1 MDGGG
6 SKKAEGAETL
16 DAVNSEASG
25 GSDQDPVFVR
35 RAFSAIADRYVL
47 TNHVLS
53 LGIDVL
59 WRRRVARLVA
69 EVGARKILDIATGS
83 GDLAATIEKRVEGAE
98 VVGADFC
105 APMLQHARRRGL
117 RSLAVADG
125 LQLPFADASFD
136 AVTVGYGLR
145 NMASWDAAMV
155 EFLRVLL
162 PGGRLVVLDFS
173 LPSNRLIRGPYRFY
187 LHRVLPKIGGWLAG
201 DRGPYEYLGDSIERF
216 PSGDAM
222 CDRLRGNGF
231 AEPIAEALWGGISSI
246 YVATKGGTR
255 RAAAPEIEVDR

>member
-1 MDGGG
+1 MAGDG
-6 SKKAEGAETL
+6 SINLKNREEAEA
-16 DAVNSEASG
+16 AVGEPH
-25 GSDQDPVFVR
+25 DQDPVFVR

-59 WRRRVARLVA
+59 WRRRVAKLVA
-69 EVGARKILDIATGS
+69 EGGARKILDIATGS
-83 GDLAATIEKRVEGAE
+83 GDLAATLEQRIEGSE

-105 APMLQHARRRGL
+105 APMLRHARKRGL

-125 LQLPFADASFD
+125 MQLPFADEAFE

-145 NMASWDAAMV
+145 NMASWDAAMR
-155 EFLRVLL
+155 EFLRVLV

-173 LPSNRLIRGPYRFY
+173 LPKAAILRVPYRFY

-201 DRGPYEYLGDSIERF
+201 DRSAYEYLGDSIERF
-216 PSGDAM
+216 PRGAAM
-222 CDRLRGNGF
+222 CERLRDSGY
-231 AEPIAEALWGGISSI
+231 AQARAQALWGGISSI
-246 YVATKGGTR
+246 YVATK
-255 RAAAPEIEVDR
+255 AE